1 MVLTGNGYAIST
13 PDGQMPRCFP
23 LFFFSDFNIVLVLIV
38 IGMNH
43 NIGVKSR
50 RKSIKARE
58 EKKKPNVY
66 KYKIYSEMRVCFN
79 ICFIQ

>member
-1 MVLTGNGYAIST
+1 
-13 PDGQMPRCFP
+13 
-23 LFFFSDFNIVLVLIV
+23 
-38 IGMNH
+38 MNH